1 MFLEAFMLSAAVL
14 MVVVTVILIFMF
26 ILEEVIDRHERKRGD

>member
-26 ILEEVIDRHERKRGD
+26 ILDVRTLRKRGD